1 MSKLQKEVDRLEG
14 RMLLMLLLVLAVQL
28 AVSFLCFSFQHGLIN
43 VDLCFQLVHLTE
55 MHSSLIVTQWVFGGR
70 KISYKHTNR
79 NFSTLEKKFPPTH
92 PFKSTFDVLY
102 FSMRLQETKVIFSF
116 FMVYWSAHFDFYKVN
131 VTVEEGKCSAS

>member
-92 PFKSTFDVLY
+92 PFKSTFGMLFFYETTRDKSHFVLFLMAY
-102 FSMRLQETKVIFSF
+102 EAS
-116 FMVYWSAHFDFYKVN
+116 HFDFYKVN

>member
-92 PFKSTFDVLY
+92 PFKSTFGVL
-102 FSMRLQETKVIFSF
+102 FFLTRLQETKVILF
-116 FMVYWSAHFDFYKVN
+116 FF
-131 VTVEEGKCSAS
+131 